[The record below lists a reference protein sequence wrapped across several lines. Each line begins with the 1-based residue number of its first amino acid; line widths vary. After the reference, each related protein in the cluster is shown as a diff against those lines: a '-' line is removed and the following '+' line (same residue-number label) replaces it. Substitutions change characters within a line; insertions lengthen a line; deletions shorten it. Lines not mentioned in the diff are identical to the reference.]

1 MGYLAFADF
10 HLAEFSYYVENI
22 APEVFAEY
30 PFLKKLRTSFENLPE
45 IKAYYASESA
55 VKGPFINP
63 AAAIK
68 FWENVIVYR
77 CQMLSTI
84 FSLFYFYYN

>member
-1 MGYLAFADF
+1 MGYLTLADF
-10 HLAEFSYYVENI
+10 HLPEFSYYVENI

-68 FWENVIVYR
+68 F
-77 CQMLSTI
+77 
-84 FSLFYFYYN
+84 